1 MIDEATFRQNFPEFA
16 NTTVF
21 TPGAV
26 AFWISVATMMLPTQ
40 TWGLGSTAAQAPVT
54 TPLDMGLSLFVAH
67 NLSLEARAIKA
78 AANGGIP
85 GSGAGGPVSSESVGG
100 VSRSYDVG
108 VAINLDAG
116 PWNLTN
122 YGTRFLFLARLLA
135 KGPIQIGVDP
145 FAVNGI
151 GGFGAWFGP
160 PVSPWGPN
168 GF

>member
-1 MIDEATFRQNFPEFA
+1 VIDEATFRVNFPEFA

-21 TPGAV
+21 PPSAVVFWIAV
-26 AFWISVATMMLPTQ
+26 AVMLLPVQ
-40 TWGLGSTAAQAPVT
+40 TWGAGSTAASTPPT
-54 TPLDMGLSLFVAH
+54 TIMDIGQSLFVAH
-67 NLSLEARAIKA
+67 QLSIEARALKQ

-100 VSRSYDVG
+100 VSRSYDVTI
-108 VAINLDAG
+108 ASLENAG

-122 YGTRFLFLARLLA
+122 YGTRYIFLARLLG
-135 KGPIQIGVDP
+135 KGPLQIGVDP
-145 FAVNGI
+145 FACSAGGI
-151 GGFGAWFGP
+151 GAWWGP

>member
-1 MIDEATFRQNFPEFA
+1 VIDEATFRVNFPEFV

-26 AFWISVATMMLPTQ
+26 AFWIGAATMLLPTQ
-40 TWGLGSTAAQAPVT
+40 TWGLGSTAAQAPT
-54 TPLDMGLSLFVAH
+54 TTVLDLGLSLFVAH
-67 NLSLEARAIKA
+67 NLVLEARAAKA

-122 YGTRFLFLARLLA
+122 YGTRFVFLARLVA

-145 FAVNGI
+145 FACGGGI
-151 GGFGAWFGP
+151 GAWWGP